1 MKVLVL
7 YQPRSEHRIV
17 IEELIHEYKRLY
29 PGSTLEVLD
38 VDQPDGI
45 AMAKLYGAMRY
56 PSLLVLS
63 EDGSLIQNWEGDDAL
78 PRLDEIN
85 YYASSNL

>member
-45 AMAKLYGAMRY
+45 AMAKLYGVMRY

>member
-17 IEELIHEYKRLY
+17 VEDLIREYKRQY
-29 PGSTLEVLD
+29 PGSTIEVLD

-45 AMAKLYGAMRY
+45 AMAQLYGVMRY
-56 PSLLVLS
+56 PSLLVLR
-63 EDGSLIQNWEGDDAL
+63 EDGTLIQNWEGDDAL
-78 PRLDEIN
+78 PRLEEIN